1 MAGEALKIQS
11 AEHNPWRK
19 DFPVF
24 SDDPTLVYL
33 DNGASAQKPQ
43 PVIDAIAQS
52 YQREYA
58 NIHRG
63 LYKYSQVKTE
73 EFEAAREKI
82 ARFISAHDLR
92 SIVFTRN
99 ATEAINIVAQS
110 WGRKFLKAGDEIIIS
125 ALEHHANI
133 VPWHMLREQIGIV
146 IKVIPLMA
154 DGSMDLAAYE
164 ALLTDRTKLVSV
176 VHVSNATGN
185 VNNIS
190 HVKLLANKFNPDIKF
205 LFDGSQAVV
214 HMPVSMAGLDPDF
227 YVFTGHKLY
236 GPTGVGVLYGKY
248 DLLEAMDPYQG
259 GGDMIE
265 TVSFDA
271 VTYKSPPAK
280 FEAGTP
286 AIAEVI
292 GLGAA
297 VDYLSIIGMDKI
309 AAHEREL
316 LIYATEQLKAIDGL
330 KIYGTAPDKGPI
342 ISFTLDGAHPADI
355 AMMLDQM
362 HIAVRTGHHCC
373 MPLMQRLGI
382 EGTVRASFGLYNTRE
397 DIDRLVSG
405 LYKVKSIY
413 K

>member
-1 MAGEALKIQS
+1 
-11 AEHNPWRK
+11 
-19 DFPVF
+19 
-24 SDDPTLVYL
+24 
-33 DNGASAQKPQ
+33 
-43 PVIDAIAQS
+43 
-52 YQREYA
+52 
-58 NIHRG
+58 
-63 LYKYSQVKTE
+63 
-73 EFEAAREKI
+73 
-82 ARFISAHDLR
+82 
-92 SIVFTRN
+92 
-99 ATEAINIVAQS
+99 
-110 WGRKFLKAGDEIIIS
+110 
-125 ALEHHANI
+125 
-133 VPWHMLREQIGIV
+133 
-146 IKVIPLMA
+146 
-154 DGSMDLAAYE
+154 
-164 ALLTDRTKLVSV
+164 
-176 VHVSNATGN
+176 
-185 VNNIS
+185 
-190 HVKLLANKFNPDIKF
+190 
-205 LFDGSQAVV
+205 
-214 HMPVSMAGLDPDF
+214 
-227 YVFTGHKLY
+227 
-236 GPTGVGVLYGKY
+236 
-248 DLLEAMDPYQG
+248 
-259 GGDMIE
+259 MIE

-271 VTYKSPPAK
+271 VTYKSAPAK